1 MEGIRERLT
10 VDLKDALQAKDETRI
25 STIRM
30 ARAEILY
37 KDKEHGKDA
46 SEEQIL
52 RILQSMIKKGEE
64 ASRQY
69 EKGGRPELASKER
82 AEIEIIKVYLPAQ
95 MDEKEVREEAKAVI
109 NEVGVASMKDMGK
122 VMGILTKKLAGRV
135 SGTLLSQ
142 TVKEILSE

>member
-1 MEGIRERLT
+1 MAGIRERLT
-10 VDLKDALQAKDETRI
+10 VDLKDAMQAKDEIRL

-37 KDKEHGKDA
+37 KDKEKGTEV
-46 SEEQIL
+46 SEDQIL

-64 ASRQY
+64 ASQQY

-95 MDEKEVREEAKAVI
+95 MDEEEVREEAQTVI
-109 NEVGVASMKDMGK
+109 NEVGAASMKDMGK
-122 VMGILTKKLAGRV
+122 VMGILTKKLVGRA
-135 SGTLLSQ
+135 SGTMVSQ
-142 TVKEILSE
+142 TVKEILGE